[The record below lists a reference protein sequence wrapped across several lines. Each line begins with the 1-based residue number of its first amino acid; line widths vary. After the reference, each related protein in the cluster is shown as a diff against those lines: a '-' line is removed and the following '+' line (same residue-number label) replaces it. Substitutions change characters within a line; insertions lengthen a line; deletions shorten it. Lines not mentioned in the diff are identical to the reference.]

1 MYLSQGGKLLV
12 TQRPSDRQQEVLNQY
27 LSRLEDVL
35 QSDVLKCQ
43 RLLGPKFR
51 KVKTS
56 FFPEI
61 RQVLNTLMPS
71 EGVCDYTPV

>member
-1 MYLSQGGKLLV
+1 MHIDKFLAMLSGESLYFPNIYLFD
-12 TQRPSDRQQEVLNQY
+12 DRFEGT
-27 LSRLEDVL
+27 LSNK
-35 QSDVLKCQ
+35 LKCQ